1 MIRIA
6 AGLQISAVGRW
17 TMSEQIWKMSE
28 QIRILIGHDVRPN
41 KIYCLMKKFCF
52 IMFERE
58 TALFGKESLISFR
71 VIQSTGS
78 IMVEF
83 STIYNTHGTIQHNF
97 HSVQVI
103 VQYY

>member
-1 MIRIA
+1 
-6 AGLQISAVGRW
+6 
-17 TMSEQIWKMSE
+17 
-28 QIRILIGHDVRPN
+28 
-41 KIYCLMKKFCF
+41 
-52 IMFERE
+52 MFERE
-58 TALFGKESLISFR
+58 TALFGKENLISFR